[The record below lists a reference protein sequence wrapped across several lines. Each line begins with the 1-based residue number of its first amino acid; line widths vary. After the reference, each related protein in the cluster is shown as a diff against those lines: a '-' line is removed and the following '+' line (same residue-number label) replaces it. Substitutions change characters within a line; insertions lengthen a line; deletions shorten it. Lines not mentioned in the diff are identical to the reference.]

1 MDSEKRTEYRREV
14 ERRAAALRR
23 MRKDRGIA
31 SGKPPCAYDKI
42 QLRDYLASLK
52 IEDEG
57 ERCAYLAALIDY
69 WFTGVSPGHLDG
81 VPRAYFDANADR
93 LSDAREDSWRKANM
107 LRDIDLTGWLE
118 GGNGNVPAVGEG
130 VSHHVSHPVSGPVSY
145 GVYAQ
150 HSYKL
155 LPTSYD
161 LSATSH
167 GPISPM
173 ASSEEATGY
182 ERGPGVF
189 ETGETFFHAPCP
201 VCHEAVK
208 AWIDGRG
215 LIVSSCGKHGMQTV
229 GQPPSGLEAVREN
242 GRSSYVL
249 RESEERGEG

>member
-42 QLRDYLASLK
+42 QLRDYLASLR

-69 WFTGVSPGHLDG
+69 WFTGVSPDHLDG

-118 GGNGNVPAVGEG
+118 DGNGNVPPVGEG
-130 VSHHVSHPVSGPVSY
+130 VSHPVSDPVSD
-145 GVYAQ
+145 GVCTQ

-161 LSATSH
+161 PSATSH

-182 ERGPGVF
+182 ERGSGVF

-215 LIVSSCGKHGMQTV
+215 LIVSSCDRHGMKTV
-229 GQPPSGLEAVREN
+229 GRPPSGLEAVRGN

-249 RESEERGEG
+249 RESGEHGEG